1 MGDFRVTSLNL
12 FNLNLP
18 GLKMYRGRA
27 WQQPEFDRKRDWT
40 AFMLKVAAAEVTG
53 FQELWHPDALQ
64 EAVAQAGLA
73 GSHTLLAPPGLSG
86 QRIANA
92 ALVRTDLLEG
102 EPEWITA
109 FPDELVLRSRGDDP
123 QTAEISVQIAAFSR
137 PVLRFAIRPAPGQAA
152 IQVFVCHFK
161 SKGPTR
167 IDGEAWFR
175 EDAARF
181 NDHSLAIGAAI
192 STIRRTAEA
201 AALRV
206 ILTGWMKRTDTP
218 VLVLGDLNDDHNS
231 NTLDTLTEQPNFLM
245 PLSTG
250 GGDTALYSG
259 QSLQQYT
266 SQRDVYYTYIHKRI
280 HGSLDHILAS
290 QEFYANSRKRVWN
303 FRRLDIY
310 NDHLNDEGHKLND
323 GTGDH
328 GIVRAHFELRPAR
341 KTPDA

>member
-1 MGDFRVTSLNL
+1 MGDFRVTSFNL
-12 FNLNLP
+12 YNLNLP
-18 GLKMYRGRA
+18 GLPMYRGKA
-27 WQQPEFDRKRDWT
+27 WTLPEFERKRDWT
-40 AFMLKVAAAEVTG
+40 AFMLRVAGAEVFG
-53 FQELWHPDALQ
+53 FQELWHPDALRQ
-64 EAVAQAGLA
+64 AVTQAGLA

-86 QRIANA
+86 QRIDNA
-92 ALVRTDLLEG
+92 ALVRTDLLAD
-102 EPEWITA
+102 EPEWITG
-109 FPDELVLRSRGDDP
+109 FPEELVLRSRGDDP
-123 QTAEISVQIAAFSR
+123 QTAEISVQITAFSR

-161 SKGPTR
+161 SKGPTQV
-167 IDGEAWFR
+167 EAEPWFR
-175 EDAARF
+175 ADRDRYK
-181 NDHSLAIGAAI
+181 DHSGAIGAAI

-231 NTLDTLTEQPNFLM
+231 NTLDILTEQPNFLA
-245 PLSTG
+245 PLATG

-259 QSLQQYT
+259 QSLQQYL

-290 QEFYANSRKRVWN
+290 QEFYANSRKRVWT
-303 FRRLDIY
+303 FTRLDIY

-328 GIVRAHFELRPAR
+328 GLVRAHFKLQPAHR
-341 KTPDA
+341 SPSA